1 MVHHFQMILTQR
13 LPVSLTPLDVALV
26 TLMRGL
32 QPVAPVAL
40 PLAEALGCVAADM
53 PPLHAHPPR
62 DIATS
67 DGWALRARD
76 LVGASSYSPL
86 PLSAPPVWVEAGEA
100 MPAGCDCV
108 IDADLLDPTG
118 PIVQA
123 LAEAIPGQGVRR
135 AGSEIT
141 GTSAVVVPGRRIRP
155 LDLLTARAAGLRELN
170 VRRPRLRIVNIPA
183 SSGEAVTAPLIAES
197 ARATGVAVVCVE
209 ATARD
214 AASVAAA
221 ADTGACDMLI
231 TIGGTGVG
239 GSDAVIAA
247 LARRGEVIAHG
258 IALQPGRTAAVGRFG
273 TIPAIALPGA
283 PDQALAAWWTLALP
297 VLDVLSGLAPR
308 QTVTLPLAR
317 KIASSGGIAELVLVE
332 RTRRR
337 WLPLAVG
344 DLSLDAIARADA
356 WLAVPGGAEG
366 FAAGTP
372 VDAYMLRE

>member
-1 MVHHFQMILTQR
+1 MIPTQR
-13 LPVSLTPLDVALV
+13 LPVSLTPLDVALGA
-26 TLMRGL
+26 LLRGVEA
-32 QPVAPVAL
+32 VAPVAL
-40 PLAEALGCVAADM
+40 PLAEALGCVAAYM
-53 PPLHAHPPR
+53 PPPPAQPSR
-62 DIATS
+62 DIAIS

-108 IDADLLDPTG
+108 IDADLLDQTG

-141 GTSAVVVPGRRIRP
+141 GTSAVVVSGRRIRP
-155 LDLLTARAAGLRELN
+155 LDLSTARAAGLAELN

-183 SSGEAVTAPLIAES
+183 SSGEEVTAPLIAES
-197 ARATGVAVVCVE
+197 ARAAGVAVVCVE

-231 TIGGTGVG
+231 TTGGTGVG

-273 TIPAIALPGA
+273 AVPAIALPGA
-283 PDQALAAWWTLALP
+283 PDQALAVWWTLALP
-297 VLDVLSGLAPR
+297 VLDALSGLGPR

-317 KIASSGGIAELVLVE
+317 KIASSVGIAELVLVE
-332 RTRRR
+332 KIEGR

-372 VDAYMLRE
+372 VDAYMLRD

>member
-1 MVHHFQMILTQR
+1 MVHPFQMIPTQR
-13 LPVSLTPLDVALV
+13 LPVSLTPLDVALGA
-26 TLMRGL
+26 LLRGVEA
-32 QPVAPVAL
+32 VAPVAL
-40 PLAEALGCVAADM
+40 PLAETLGCVAANM

-62 DIATS
+62 DLAIS

-108 IDADLLDPTG
+108 IDADLLDQTG
-118 PIVQA
+118 PLVQA

-141 GTSAVVVPGRRIRP
+141 GTSAVVVSGRRIRP
-155 LDLLTARAAGLRELN
+155 LDLLTARAAGLAELN

-197 ARATGVAVVCVE
+197 AQAAGVAVVCVE
-209 ATARD
+209 AAARD

-231 TIGGTGVG
+231 TTGGTGVG

-247 LARRGEVIAHG
+247 LARRGQVIAHG

-273 TIPAIALPGA
+273 TIPVIALPGA

-297 VLDVLSGLAPR
+297 VLDALSGRGPR
-308 QTVTLPLAR
+308 QAVTLPLVR
-317 KIASSGGIAELVLVE
+317 KIASSVGIAELALVE
-332 RTRRR
+332 QIEGR

-356 WLAVPGGAEG
+356 WLLVPGGAEG

-372 VDAYMLRE
+372 VDAYMLRD